1 VRGAPGFPGAPR
13 GYEAVVVDM
22 NNRQEERPMY
32 IGAGTLAA
40 IVIIVLLIW
49 LL

>member
-1 VRGAPGFPGAPR
+1 VARLRMEG
-13 GYEAVVVDM
+13 DD
-22 NNRQEERPMY
+22 MY
-32 IGAGTLAA
+32 IGAGTLLV